1 MLRAAF
7 WLTALLFIPLGLLF
21 YFLPESAAQQLGF
34 SPLWL
39 VRGAGA
45 LLLAWGGFQVAA
57 SFAPDGVKVGGLVAG
72 NLLSVATL
80 LPAVLRLSETLT
92 PALKLMLWAVIAWL
106 SLAALFALF
115 SVPLRQDQQGRAP

>member
-45 LLLAWGGFQVAA
+45 LLLAWGGFQAAA

-80 LPAVLRLSETLT
+80 LPAALRLAETLS

-106 SLAALFALF
+106 SLAALLALF